1 MAYLEILMN
10 KEVENRVYLN
20 TLYDIYGKL
29 LTKKQQEYFEEY
41 YVDNLTLKEISENRK
56 ISRNAVHNQLK
67 ETIEKL
73 LHFEEILN
81 ILAKK
86 QKILFELNK
95 IDDTIKIRIEK
106 IIE

>member
-1 MAYLEILMN
+1 MN
-10 KEVENRVYLN
+10 NDIEERIYFN

-41 YVDNLTLKEISENRK
+41 YIDNLTLKEISENKK
-56 ISRNAVHNQLK
+56 ISRNGVYNQIKDAL
-67 ETIEKL
+67 EKL
-73 LHFEEILN
+73 KNYEQILK
-81 ILAKK
+81 IYEKK
-86 QKILFELNK
+86 QQIMVELNR